1 MNLLVA
7 LGISIGVL
15 AGTWVYIGLLPA
27 IALPVWVGVISWA
40 CFYAVGGKK
49 EGLLKT
55 LCSNL
60 SGLLWGFLIVLIYS
74 KLGGSL
80 LVLSVAVAVG
90 CFIMC
95 VQANIKVLSFIP
107 GAFAATASYFSVV
120 FYYGAAKITGRYD
133 WLDTAICLVAGAL
146 LAFLSE
152 AIGTALSNIGKKKTA

>member
-15 AGTWVYIGLLPA
+15 AGAWVYVGLLPA

-55 LCSNL
+55 VCSNL
-60 SGLLWGFLIVLIYS
+60 SGLLWGYFIVLIFGLS
-74 KLGGSL
+74 GSSV
-80 LVLSVAVAVG
+80 LVLAIAVAVG

-95 VQANIKVLSFIP
+95 IQANIKVLSFIP
-107 GAFAATASYFSVV
+107 GAFAGTAAYFSVV
-120 FYYGAAKITGRYD
+120 FYYGAAKVTGRFN
-133 WLDTAICLVAGAL
+133 WLDTAICLIIGAL

-152 AIGTALSNIGKKKTA
+152 YVGTALSKAGKKAE

>member
-1 MNLLVA
+1 MDLLVA
-7 LGISIGVL
+7 LGISIGIL
-15 AGTWVYIGLLPA
+15 AGTWVYVGLLPA

-60 SGLLWGFLIVLIYS
+60 SGLLWGFLIVTVYG

-80 LVLSVAVAVG
+80 IVLAVAVAVG

-95 VQANIKVLSFIP
+95 VMAKINIFSFIP
-107 GAFAATASYFSVV
+107 GAFAGTASYFSVV
-120 FYYGAAKITGRYD
+120 FYYGAAKVTGRFD
-133 WLDTAICLVAGAL
+133 WLDTAICLIAGAILAL
-146 LAFLSE
+146 LSQ
-152 AIGTALSNIGKKKTA
+152 AIGTALSNIGKKKSA

>member
-1 MNLLVA
+1 MSLLVA
-7 LGISIGVL
+7 LGISIGIL
-15 AGTWVYIGLLPA
+15 AGAWVYVGLLPA

-49 EGLLKT
+49 EGLLKA

-80 LVLSVAVAVG
+80 LVLACAVAVG

-107 GAFAATASYFSVV
+107 GAFAGTASYFSVV
-120 FYYGAAKITGRYD
+120 FYYGAAKVTGRYT
-133 WLDTAICLVAGAL
+133 WLDTAICLVIGAL

-152 AIGTALSNIGKKKTA
+152 KIGVALSSIGKKKAA

>member
-1 MNLLVA
+1 MDLLVA
-7 LGISIGVL
+7 LGISIGIL
-15 AGTWVYIGLLPA
+15 AGGWVYIGLLPT
-27 IALPVWVGVISWA
+27 IALPVWVGVIAWA

-60 SGLLWGFLIVLIYS
+60 SGLLWGFLIVLVYS

-80 LVLSVAVAVG
+80 IILAVAVAVG

-95 VQANIKVLSFIP
+95 IQAKISILSFIP

-120 FYYGAAKITGRYD
+120 FYYGAAKVTGRYD
-133 WLDTAICLVAGAL
+133 WLDTAICLIAGAL
-146 LAFLSE
+146 LAFISQV
-152 AIGTALSNIGKKKTA
+152 IGIALSNIGKKKTD